1 MLVSQ
6 ILETSLLNC
15 ETVINNN
22 IKIVDVSKSLN
33 NIGDYQT
40 NIALRYFKDV
50 KSKYNFKKPTEFA
63 ELIVSELITSDSNGY
78 FKDIKCSNPG
88 FINFILS
95 DKLIVSLAMSISN
108 PFNEK
113 INTIVDYSSPNIAK
127 EMHVGHLRST
137 IIGDVISNILQY
149 KGNNVMRVNHIGDWG
164 TQFGMLIEFIIYKGI
179 DINDHNINLSDLHC
193 WYKESRTLF
202 NNNEEF
208 NTNAH
213 KRVVEL
219 QSGNKTCLETWKK
232 LCEISESSY
241 NEIYSSLNVSNNLK
255 IMGESFYNS
264 MLDDIVK
271 DLESKGLLIEDDG
284 AKIMFPIKGKPP
296 LIVRKSDGGYG
307 YDTTDLAAIKH
318 RIYNM
323 NANKIIYVTD
333 SGQSLH
339 FQLIFEAARIAGW
352 ATNVILKHVD
362 FGVVLGEDGK
372 RIKSRS
378 GESIK
383 LKELIDEADNKFYLE
398 NERRLESGNGYFD
411 KSEIKTISKII
422 GTSAIKYADLRQNRQ
437 NNYIFSY
444 DKMLEHKGDTIIYIL
459 YSWVRINNLL
469 AKNSHN
475 LEYID
480 INNNLDRDILLHLAS
495 FNDIIYRVCD
505 NLLPNL
511 ICEYLYSLGNKVNEY
526 WNQYRVLGSEEQEQR
541 LALLCL
547 IKIYM
552 LKCFDLLGIDA
563 LKINK
568 L

>member
-95 DKLIVSLAMSISN
+95 DKLIVSFAMSISN
-108 PFNEK
+108 PFNEN

-149 KGNNVMRVNHIGDWG
+149 KGNNVMRINHIGDWG

-179 DINDHNINLSDLHC
+179 DINDHSINLSNLHC

-208 NTNAH
+208 NKNAH

-352 ATNVILKHVD
+352 ANNVILKHVD

-469 AKNSHN
+469 AKNNHN

-480 INNNLDRDILLHLAS
+480 INNNLDRDILLHLSS
-495 FNDIIYRVCD
+495 FNDIIYRVSD

-511 ICEYLYSLGNKVNEY
+511 ICEYLYSLANKVSEY

-541 LALLCL
+541 LALFCL

>member
-1 MLVSQ
+1 
-6 ILETSLLNC
+6 
-15 ETVINNN
+15 
-22 IKIVDVSKSLN
+22 
-33 NIGDYQT
+33 
-40 NIALRYFKDV
+40 
-50 KSKYNFKKPTEFA
+50 
-63 ELIVSELITSDSNGY
+63 
-78 FKDIKCSNPG
+78 
-88 FINFILS
+88 
-95 DKLIVSLAMSISN
+95 
-108 PFNEK
+108 
-113 INTIVDYSSPNIAK
+113 
-127 EMHVGHLRST
+127 
-137 IIGDVISNILQY
+137 
-149 KGNNVMRVNHIGDWG
+149 MRINHIGDWG

-179 DINDHNINLSDLHC
+179 DINDPNIDLSDLHC

-219 QSGNKTCLETWKK
+219 QSGDKTCLETWKK

-307 YDTTDLAAIKH
+307 YDTSDLAAIKH

-495 FNDIIYRVCD
+495 FNDIINRVCD

-511 ICEYLYSLGNKVNEY
+511 VCEYLYSLANKVSEY